1 MARSLLARHRH
12 PTFASAALGRRRRA
26 DMFDPTTT
34 SRAYPPTGAY
44 ALPPILPREAF
55 AGVRTRRILAVCIDL
70 IIVGILAFV
79 IWSVLTIATF
89 GLALFVLPPLFPFVA
104 FFYNG
109 FSVSGRH
116 RGTIGMRMMD
126 VEMQLASGGRVPFI
140 IAAIHAVLFY
150 FSWMF
155 PPVFLVS
162 LFTHDKRCLHDIF
175 SGVIVL
181 RRPY

>member
-1 MARSLLARHRH
+1 
-12 PTFASAALGRRRRA
+12 
-26 DMFDPTTT
+26 
-34 SRAYPPTGAY
+34 
-44 ALPPILPREAF
+44 
-55 AGVRTRRILAVCIDL
+55 
-70 IIVGILAFV
+70 
-79 IWSVLTIATF
+79 
-89 GLALFVLPPLFPFVA
+89 LALFILPPLFPFVA

-116 RGTIGMRMMD
+116 GGTVGMRMMD
-126 VEMQLASGGRVPFI
+126 IEMQLTGGGRVPFI
-140 IAAIHAVLFY
+140 VAAIHAVLFY

-155 PPVFLVS
+155 PPILLVS

>member
-1 MARSLLARHRH
+1 
-12 PTFASAALGRRRRA
+12 
-26 DMFDPTTT
+26 MFDPTMT
-34 SRAYPPTGAY
+34 SRAYPQVGPY
-44 ALPPILPREAF
+44 ALPPVLPREALS
-55 AGVRTRRILAVCIDL
+55 GVRTRRILAVCIDF
-70 IIVGILAFV
+70 IIVGFLAFAL
-79 IWSVLTIATF
+79 WLVLLIATF
-89 GLALFVLPPLFPFVA
+89 GLSLFILPPLFPFVA

-126 VEMQLASGGRVPFI
+126 IEMQLAGGGRVPFI

-175 SGVIVL
+175 SGVIVI

>member
-1 MARSLLARHRH
+1 
-12 PTFASAALGRRRRA
+12 
-26 DMFDPTTT
+26 MFDPTMT
-34 SRAYPPTGAY
+34 SRTYPQVGPY
-44 ALPPILPREAF
+44 ALPPILPREALS
-55 AGVRTRRILAVCIDL
+55 GVRTRRILAVCIDF
-70 IIVGILAFV
+70 IIVGFLAFAL
-79 IWSVLTIATF
+79 WLVLLVATF
-89 GLALFVLPPLFPFVA
+89 GLSLFILPPLFPFVA

-126 VEMQLASGGRVPFI
+126 IEMQLAGGGRVPFI

-175 SGVIVL
+175 SGVIVI
-181 RRPY
+181 RRPH

>member
-1 MARSLLARHRH
+1 
-12 PTFASAALGRRRRA
+12 
-26 DMFDPTTT
+26 MFDPTLT
-34 SRAYPPTGAY
+34 SRTYPQAGPY
-44 ALPPILPREAF
+44 ALPPILPREALS
-55 AGVRTRRILAVCIDL
+55 GVRTRRILALCVDL
-70 IIVGILAFV
+70 IIVSVLAF
-79 IWSVLTIATF
+79 ILWSVLTIATF
-89 GLALFVLPPLFPFVA
+89 GLALFILPSLWPFVA

-116 RGTIGMRMMD
+116 HGTIGMRMMD
-126 VEMQLASGGRVPFI
+126 IEIQLAGGGRVPFI
-140 IAAIHAVLFY
+140 VAAIHAVLFY

-155 PPVFLVS
+155 PPILLVS

>member
-1 MARSLLARHRH
+1 MY
-12 PTFASAALGRRRRA
+12 
-26 DMFDPTTT
+26 DPTLT
-34 SRAYPPTGAY
+34 SRPYAQPGAPY
-44 ALPPILPREAF
+44 ALPPVLPREAL

-70 IIVGILAFV
+70 VVVSILAFV
-79 IWSVLTIATF
+79 LWSVLTVATF
-89 GLALFVLPPLFPFVA
+89 GLALLILPSLWPFVA

-116 RGTIGMRMMD
+116 RGTPGMRMMD
-126 VEMQLASGGRVPFI
+126 IEMQLSGGGHVPFF

-155 PPVFLVS
+155 PPILLVS
-162 LFTHDKRCLHDIF
+162 LVSPDKRCLHDIL
-175 SGVIVL
+175 SGVIVV

>member
-1 MARSLLARHRH
+1 
-12 PTFASAALGRRRRA
+12 
-26 DMFDPTTT
+26 MFDPTMT
-34 SRAYPPTGAY
+34 SRTTYPQVGPY
-44 ALPPILPREAF
+44 ALPPILPREALS
-55 AGVRTRRILAVCIDL
+55 GVRTRRILAVCIDF
-70 IIVGILAFV
+70 IIVGFLAFAL
-79 IWSVLTIATF
+79 WLVLLIASF
-89 GLALFVLPPLFPFVA
+89 GLSLFILPPLFPFVA

-126 VEMQLASGGRVPFI
+126 IEMQLAGGGRVPFI

-175 SGVIVL
+175 SGVIVI

>member
-1 MARSLLARHRH
+1 
-12 PTFASAALGRRRRA
+12 
-26 DMFDPTTT
+26 MFDPTIT
-34 SRAYPPTGAY
+34 SRVHQQPGAY
-44 ALPPILPREAF
+44 SLPPVLPREAL
-55 AGVRTRRILAVCIDL
+55 AGVRTRRILALCIDL
-70 IIVGILAFV
+70 IIVSILVAILYVALFV
-79 IWSVLTIATF
+79 ATF
-89 GLALFVLPPLFPFVA
+89 GLSVFILPPLFPFVA

-116 RGTIGMRMMD
+116 GGTIGMRMMD
-126 VEMQLASGGRVPFI
+126 LEMQLAGGGRVPFF

-155 PPVFLVS
+155 PPILLVS
-162 LFTHDKRCLHDIF
+162 LFTSDKRCLHDIF

>member
-1 MARSLLARHRH
+1 
-12 PTFASAALGRRRRA
+12 
-26 DMFDPTTT
+26 MFDPTMT
-34 SRAYPPTGAY
+34 SRTYPQSGPY
-44 ALPPILPREAF
+44 ILPSVLPREAL
-55 AGVRTRRILAVCIDL
+55 AGVRTRRILAVCVDFIV
-70 IIVGILAFV
+70 VGILAFLL
-79 IWSVLTIATF
+79 WLALTVATF
-89 GLALFVLPPLFPFVA
+89 GLALFILPPLFPFVA

-116 RGTIGMRMMD
+116 RATIGMRMMD
-126 VEMQLASGGRVPFI
+126 VEMQLVGGGRVPFI

>member
-12 PTFASAALGRRRRA
+12 PTFASAALGRCRRA

-126 VEMQLASGGRVPFI
+126 VEMQLAGGGRVPFI

>member
-1 MARSLLARHRH
+1 LRRG
-12 PTFASAALGRRRRA
+12 FERRRRA
-26 DMFDPTTT
+26 DMFDPTMT
-34 SRAYPPTGAY
+34 SRTYPQSGPY
-44 ALPPILPREAF
+44 ILPSVLPREAL
-55 AGVRTRRILAVCIDL
+55 AGVRTRRILAVCVDFIV
-70 IIVGILAFV
+70 VGILAFLL
-79 IWSVLTIATF
+79 WLALTVATF
-89 GLALFVLPPLFPFVA
+89 GLALFILPPLFPFVA

-126 VEMQLASGGRVPFI
+126 VEMQLVGGGRVPFI

>member
-1 MARSLLARHRH
+1 
-12 PTFASAALGRRRRA
+12 
-26 DMFDPTTT
+26 MFDPTLT
-34 SRAYPPTGAY
+34 SRTYPQSGPY
-44 ALPPILPREAF
+44 ILPSVLPREAL
-55 AGVRTRRILAVCIDL
+55 AGVRTRRILAVCVDF
-70 IIVGILAFV
+70 IIVGILAFLL
-79 IWSVLTIATF
+79 WLALTVATF
-89 GLALFVLPPLFPFVA
+89 GLALFILPPLFPFVA

-126 VEMQLASGGRVPFI
+126 VEMQLVGGGRVPFI

>member
-1 MARSLLARHRH
+1 
-12 PTFASAALGRRRRA
+12 
-26 DMFDPTTT
+26 MFDPTTT

-126 VEMQLASGGRVPFI
+126 IEMQLVGGGRVPFI

>member
-1 MARSLLARHRH
+1 MN
-12 PTFASAALGRRRRA
+12 PCF
-26 DMFDPTTT
+26 
-34 SRAYPPTGAY
+34 
-44 ALPPILPREAF
+44 
-55 AGVRTRRILAVCIDL
+55 TRKR
-70 IIVGILAFV
+70 
-79 IWSVLTIATF
+79 SVLTLIDKLTRWTSTNA
-89 GLALFVLPPLFPFVA
+89 PLFPFVA

-116 RGTIGMRMMD
+116 GGTLGMRMMD
-126 VEMQLASGGRVPFI
+126 IEMQLIGGGRVPFI

-155 PPVFLVS
+155 PPILLVS

-175 SGVIVL
+175 SGVIVI